1 VNIYGVTI
9 PLSDHVKI
17 LGVVLDP
24 RITLSEHTKAISKSC
39 FYHIRA
45 LKHIPASLDFSMI
58 RTVAAALVTSRL
70 DYANSVQYGIPVKYI
85 SRLQRTQNTL
95 ARFVAGS
102 RSPCSNL
109 ATLSQL
115 LWLPVH
121 DRIKFKIATLI
132 HKAIYTGNPPYLAN
146 LAQWHTPCRT
156 LRSASAKLLSVTR
169 CNISFGARGFARQ
182 LLLSGIVSRL
192 TFVLAKLSQHSANT

>member
-1 VNIYGVTI
+1 MLCLI
-9 PLSDHVKI
+9 PASLYN
-17 LGVVLDP
+17 
-24 RITLSEHTKAISKSC
+24 EAISKKNLVST
-39 FYHIRA
+39 IRA
-45 LKHIPASLDFSMI
+45 LKQIRDSFDSSVLSLLPLSLCKLCPI
-58 RTVAAALVTSRL
+58 
-70 DYANSVQYGIPVKYI
+70 YGIPAKYI

-95 ARFVAGS
+95 ARVVTANH
-102 RSPCSNL
+102 SPCSNL

-115 LWLPVH
+115 LSLPVH

-132 HKAIYTGNPPYLAN
+132 HKAVYTGNPPYLAN